1 MRLLKCPKCGEMFS
15 DTYKTCP
22 FCQEDEEL
30 HSDKPVKH
38 SHRRTGGGRA
48 KPKVGGVAVVVCLV
62 LVLGLAAYTIFGSQL
77 KDIFGGKKNVEPQP
91 DTQTLTLSQSSV
103 ELAVGN
109 SVVLSATG
117 ADKATFSSSD
127 EGVATV
133 TVDGTVK
140 AVGAGSAVITVKA
153 AEQAATCRVTVTA
166 PASEDPVKPE
176 EPDVPDTPD
185 TPVQKTLTLQSIYGK
200 RSPGSRRNGLRCQL
214 ELFEYPGG
222 VCGCLGYGNGCFL
235 RESHHYR
242 HRGWPDPYHRSPCV
256 VKKHRRPAFSAGR
269 FCGGRSNLEQTR
281 AAG

>member
-117 ADKATFSSSD
+117 ADKITFSSSD

-166 PASEDPVKPE
+166 PASEDPVKP
-176 EPDVPDTPD
+176 DVPDTPD
-185 TPVQKTLTLQSIYGK
+185 TPDTPTGKDLVLQSIYG
-200 RSPGSRRNGLRCQL
+200 SRGQFSFNVGETAPL
-214 ELFEYPGG
+214 EVDGTDATVTWSSSDSQIATVDASG
-222 VCGCLGYGNGCFL
+222 VVTAVSSGKAIITASVEG
-235 RESHHYR
+235 
-242 HRGWPDPYHRSPCV
+242 
-256 VKKHRRPAFSAGR
+256 
-269 FCGGRSNLEQTR
+269 QTLTIEALVR
-281 AAG
+281 

>member
-62 LVLGLAAYTIFGSQL
+62 LVLGQL

-117 ADKATFSSSD
+117 ADKITFSSSD

-166 PASEDPVKPE
+166 PASENPVKPE
-176 EPDVPDTPD
+176 EPDVPD
-185 TPVQKTLTLQSIYGK
+185 TPVQKTLTLQSIYGT
-200 RSPGSRRNGLRCQL
+200 SGEFSCNIGETVPL
-214 ELFEYPGG
+214 EVDGTDSAVSWSSSNTQVASVDASGTVTAVSSGKATITATVDGQTLTIG
-222 VCGCLGYGNGCFL
+222 VLV
-235 RESHHYR
+235 
-242 HRGWPDPYHRSPCV
+242 W
-256 VKKHRRPAFSAGR
+256 
-269 FCGGRSNLEQTR
+269 
-281 AAG
+281 

>member
-117 ADKATFSSSD
+117 ADKITFSSSD

-176 EPDVPDTPD
+176 EPD
-185 TPVQKTLTLQSIYGK
+185 TPVTPSTPAGKDLSLKAFGAEVTVQFSFKVGETVPLEVDGTDATVTWSSSDSQIATVDASGVVTAVSSGKTIITASVEGQTLTIEAL
-200 RSPGSRRNGLRCQL
+200 
-214 ELFEYPGG
+214 
-222 VCGCLGYGNGCFL
+222 V
-235 RESHHYR
+235 
-242 HRGWPDPYHRSPCV
+242 W
-256 VKKHRRPAFSAGR
+256 
-269 FCGGRSNLEQTR
+269 
-281 AAG
+281 

>member
-62 LVLGLAAYTIFGSQL
+62 LVLGQL

-91 DTQTLTLSQSSV
+91 ETQTLTLSQSSV

-117 ADKATFSSSD
+117 ADKITFSSSD

-176 EPDVPDTPD
+176 EPEEPDVPD
-185 TPVQKTLTLQSIYGK
+185 TPVQKTLTLQSIYGT
-200 RSPGSRRNGLRCQL
+200 SGEFSCNIGESVPL
-214 ELFEYPGG
+214 EVDGTDSAVSWSSSNTQVASVDASGTVTAVSSGKATITATVDGQTLTIG
-222 VCGCLGYGNGCFL
+222 VLV
-235 RESHHYR
+235 
-242 HRGWPDPYHRSPCV
+242 W
-256 VKKHRRPAFSAGR
+256 
-269 FCGGRSNLEQTR
+269 
-281 AAG
+281 

>member
-117 ADKATFSSSD
+117 ADKITFSSSD

-176 EPDVPDTPD
+176 EPD
-185 TPVQKTLTLQSIYGK
+185 TPVTPSTPAGKDLSLKAFGSEVTVQFSFKVGETVPLEVDGTDATVTWSSSDSQIATVDASGVVTAVSSGKTIITASVEGQTLTIEAL
-200 RSPGSRRNGLRCQL
+200 
-214 ELFEYPGG
+214 
-222 VCGCLGYGNGCFL
+222 V
-235 RESHHYR
+235 
-242 HRGWPDPYHRSPCV
+242 W
-256 VKKHRRPAFSAGR
+256 
-269 FCGGRSNLEQTR
+269 
-281 AAG
+281 

>member
-77 KDIFGGKKNVEPQP
+77 KDIFGGKKNAEPQP

-117 ADKATFSSSD
+117 ADKITFSSSD

-176 EPDVPDTPD
+176 EPD
-185 TPVQKTLTLQSIYGK
+185 TPVTPSTPAGKDLSLKAFGSEVTVQFSFKVGETVPLEVDGTDATVTWSSSDSQIATVDASGVVTAVSSGKTIITASVEGQTLTIEAL
-200 RSPGSRRNGLRCQL
+200 
-214 ELFEYPGG
+214 
-222 VCGCLGYGNGCFL
+222 V
-235 RESHHYR
+235 
-242 HRGWPDPYHRSPCV
+242 W
-256 VKKHRRPAFSAGR
+256 
-269 FCGGRSNLEQTR
+269 
-281 AAG
+281 